1 MFYDEANFGRKSF
14 RASRNC
20 DRNRK
25 KSKSNRWQ
33 AVDREF
39 RCVNCKQM
47 VLLTPAMGTAYRNHC
62 PYCLYSLHVD
72 TKPGNRASTCHA
84 RMEPVGLT
92 CKHNGADKYGKE
104 RGGDI
109 MLVHSCT
116 GCGTVNIN
124 RIAGDDS
131 CHEILDVF
139 KRSSSMGEGQKEAI
153 EKAGIRLL
161 QSDEAEKLHTALFGK
176 YLPR

>member
-1 MFYDEANFGRKSF
+1 
-14 RASRNC
+14 
-20 DRNRK
+20 
-25 KSKSNRWQ
+25 
-33 AVDREF
+33 
-39 RCVNCKQM
+39 
-47 VLLTPAMGTAYRNHC
+47 
-62 PYCLYSLHVD
+62 
-72 TKPGNRASTCHA
+72 
-84 RMEPVGLT
+84 MEPVGLT